1 MSHSLRLPYTA
12 FIGHVEFNEVI
23 WLMESIK
30 LARRKVTAVARLPFA
45 VAGEGEEGGG
55 QGKGDEVRGTNG
67 QW

>member
-1 MSHSLRLPYTA
+1 M
-12 FIGHVEFNEVI
+12 EFNEVI

-45 VAGEGEEGGG
+45 MAGEGEEGGG